1 MYFVCILKFITSK
14 HSHQERRVVSWAES
28 SPPESAPP
36 SHHSWNTDYHDQ
48 HCSPKKIKL
57 KLQSVPVCCAAHCG
71 RLCSVE
77 AHFIPSGH
85 WPGQWRCGQ
94 CWVEAHCTVAHDT
107 NACHPLMSCSLL
119 SGDTLTSDHILIYVF
134 VFTVYLI
141 FMNVTVYHLKAEHS
155 P

>member
-1 MYFVCILKFITSK
+1 MYIKIYHLKAQPSGKESGELSWEPTS
-14 HSHQERRVVSWAES
+14 RV
-28 SPPESAPP
+28 SPPLTPFMEHWLPWPALLS
-36 SHHSWNTDYHDQ
+36 
-48 HCSPKKIKL
+48 KKKKKKL

-85 WPGQWRCGQ
+85 WPGQWRRGQ